1 MIMSLKKESKTI
13 GKKVTIN
20 RNASVKLSDV
30 AKSATSSIKHQG
42 TINDEIYLKEI
53 RFGCPFCRI
62 AARPKAYD
70 NLWKLRIHFQK
81 DHDYTLSCQ
90 YLMDTLF
97 DLVERKVI
105 L

>member
-1 MIMSLKKESKTI
+1 MTMSLKKESRTI

-42 TINDEIYLKEI
+42 TINDSIYLKEI

-62 AARPKAYD
+62 AARPKVYD
-70 NLWKLRIHFQK
+70 NLWKLRIHFRR
-81 DHDYTLSCQ
+81 DHDFSLSCQ
-90 YLMDTLF
+90 NLISTLEN
-97 DLVERKVI
+97 LVERKV
-105 L
+105 LL

>member
-1 MIMSLKKESKTI
+1 MKSKNQTRTI

-20 RNASVKLSDV
+20 RNVSTKLRDV
-30 AKSATSSIKHQG
+30 AVSVTSSIKHQG
-42 TINDEIYLKEI
+42 TINDEIYLREI

-62 AARPKAYD
+62 AARPKVYD

-81 DHDYTLSCQ
+81 DHGYTISCQ

-97 DLVERKVI
+97 DLVERKV
-105 L
+105 LL

>member
-1 MIMSLKKESKTI
+1 MKSKNQTRTI

-20 RNASVKLSDV
+20 RNVSTKLSNV
-30 AKSATSSIKHQG
+30 AKSATLSIKHQG
-42 TINDEIYLKEI
+42 TINDSIYLKEI